1 MNFLAFTGPPGLELQ
16 ARVLSLDTVIYE
28 LVMSL
33 GPAIIPR
40 RRWDFFFS
48 SAGRKDRARRIVKV
62 LMATVN

>member
-40 RRWDFFFS
+40 RRWDFFFFIRGQKGS
-48 SAGRKDRARRIVKV
+48 GKENREGFNGDG
-62 LMATVN
+62 